1 MNRITTVLKRLRIFH
16 ERKDRPENLT
26 EWPFFTILTFVFAFV
41 YIQSL
46 FSNLALREPLRLVS
60 FTVLMNVHI
69 ILHWLSPRL
78 QKWSQVAVYLVI
90 QCVLAFVI
98 VYLAGNIGAFLG
110 LYMGLIGE
118 TIGLLREKLRWLVT
132 AITVLLGFSFLN
144 YILLFG
150 NKGWYWWLLAIL
162 PGAIF
167 VAVYVT
173 LYTSQAEARQQAQ
186 SLLKDLEA
194 ANRQLSEYAA
204 RVEDLTI
211 ANERQRMA
219 RELHDTLS
227 QGLAGLILQL
237 EAADAHLAGN
247 RPERARG
254 ILQQSMEKAR
264 GTLAEARQAIDDLRQ
279 PADRDLV
286 QAIMQESARFTNAT
300 GIPCEPQ
307 INVKMDIPELVTETS
322 IRAVSE
328 ALTNIARHAQAN
340 NATLRLTAVE
350 KELEIEIK
358 DDGVGFDPEAIQSG
372 HYGLLGMRERVR
384 LAGGSFEVYSM
395 PGKGTQLVIR
405 FPLSALKLP
414 GEM

>member
-1 MNRITTVLKRLRIFH
+1 M
-16 ERKDRPENLT
+16 
-26 EWPFFTILTFVFAFV
+26 EWPFFLILTLVFAFV

-46 FSNLALREPLRLVS
+46 FLNAALREPLSLVL

-69 ILHWLSPRL
+69 VLHWLSPRL
-78 QKWSQVAVYLVI
+78 QKWSWVAIYLVV
-90 QCVLAFVI
+90 QCMLAFVI
-98 VYLAGNIGAFLG
+98 VYLAGNIGALLG

-118 TIGLLREKLRWLVT
+118 TIGLLREKLRWMVI
-132 AITVLLGFSFLN
+132 AIPVLLVLSFLN
-144 YILLFG
+144 YILLIG
-150 NKGWYWWLLAIL
+150 NSGWYWWLLVML
-162 PGAIF
+162 PSAIF

-173 LYTSQAEARQQAQ
+173 LYSRQAEARQQAQ
-186 SLLKDLEA
+186 SLLKDLEM

-247 RPERARG
+247 HPERARG

-279 PADRDLV
+279 PAEHDLV
-286 QAIMQESARFTNAT
+286 QAIVQESVRFTNAT

-307 INVKMDIPELVTETS
+307 INVKMDVPEQVADTS

-340 NATLRLTAVE
+340 NVTLRLTGVE

-384 LAGGSFEVYSM
+384 LAGGSFEVDSL
-395 PGKGTQLVIR
+395 PGKGTQLIMR

-414 GEM
+414 GET